1 MAPVDRERDIMKIEE
16 VCTMVFLAVNTGM
29 DFRKKEISLYLTGI
43 YACAGIIF
51 SVLSQRELWDMLL
64 PLAIG
69 VLFLLFSFISKGAL
83 GSGDGWVLLALG
95 LMMQTEDY
103 INMICFS
110 MIMAAGVSILLLT
123 IFRKKGK
130 TEIPFVP
137 FIFLAYMG
145 GVLL

>member
-1 MAPVDRERDIMKIEE
+1 
-16 VCTMVFLAVNTGM
+16 
-29 DFRKKEISLYLTGI
+29 
-43 YACAGIIF
+43 
-51 SVLSQRELWDMLL
+51 
-64 PLAIG
+64 
-69 VLFLLFSFISKGAL
+69 
-83 GSGDGWVLLALG
+83 
-95 LMMQTEDY
+95 MMQTEDY

-145 GVLL
+145 GVLPVSYTHLDVYKRQVLVLLMRILPWIC